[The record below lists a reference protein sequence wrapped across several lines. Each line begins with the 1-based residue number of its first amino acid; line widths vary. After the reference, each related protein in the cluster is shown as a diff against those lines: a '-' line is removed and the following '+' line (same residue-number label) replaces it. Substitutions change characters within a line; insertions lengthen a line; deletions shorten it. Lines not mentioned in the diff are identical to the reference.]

1 VRRLHWLW
9 LIGLLACWPG
19 APSATEG
26 VATVDSVRFR
36 NFGIASGLS
45 QVTARALLQDEQ
57 GFIWIG
63 TQDGLNRFDGYN
75 FRVHHRDRRDPA
87 SLGDSHITALARADA
102 GALWVG
108 TMAGGLNRLD
118 PATNAIVVHRHR
130 PGDVGSLASDSV
142 VSLLPRTNGDLWIA
156 TSGGALQRLA
166 AGARQ
171 FETLAADS
179 DLGVVRSMVESA
191 DGSVWLAGSQGL
203 WRYRGDD
210 SSWSR
215 IQPDDAELGDLQA
228 VVIDGEG
235 RIWAG
240 TTRNGLISIADNG
253 QVRARYRSTPGRD
266 GGLPDDQ
273 IRALL
278 VTRSGQLWVGT
289 MNGLAIYQDQVDAF
303 LTWRHDA
310 GDVGSPAGNR
320 IAALFE
326 DRDGLIWIGTWT
338 GGFSIHNPATQ
349 VVRLIRNHGRDRTS
363 LPASPVRALWMD
375 ADGTLWMGVLEG
387 GGLVHYDL
395 ERGVLRRWVHDPEDP
410 DSLAGNVVQAI
421 ARGPDGRLWV
431 GTQGAGLSRMRADG
445 SGFEHFRRE
454 DARPGALPD
463 NVVQALYIDRA
474 GELWVGF
481 EASGLARWLGDE
493 RGFEVHAR
501 DPANPNSLQANSV
514 YAFAETAD
522 GSFWVGT
529 FGAGLALFDRA
540 SGEFTHFRERPGDL
554 DSISHNSVTAIVEGR
569 DGTLWIGTQ
578 GGGLNRATRSNDG
591 ALAFSAIGKRDGLGA
606 EAIGTL
612 VEDAFGRLWIGTTVG
627 VNSYDPATKDVQSF
641 SASDG
646 MDKSGYFIGGVARGA
661 DGAIFFGGLRG
672 VLAFHPERLPRRG
685 RAPRVVFT
693 DLRVDNADPGL
704 QTVGD
709 KASLPR
715 AIHALREL
723 NLPAGT
729 SNLAID
735 YSALDF
741 ANPDGLRYSY
751 RLDGVDRD
759 WIDSRTL
766 TRTAAYN
773 NLGPGEYVLRVR
785 ARDGEGGEF
794 GPESSLRITVDPEP
808 WQTPLALVLY
818 LVAAVLLLAALGISA
833 RRRWERERIAAEAI
847 RRSEER
853 LKLALWGSRDE
864 LWDLDLAQGRMQRE
878 NILPIISASA
888 QVQFASREQFLQ
900 EVHPDDRP
908 TVLAELT
915 RHIEGKS
922 EFYENTFRM
931 RTLDGGWVWV
941 LSRGFAVE
949 RDSNGRAVRM
959 VGTSRDVS
967 ASAEAAEALRQL
979 NDELEHRVEERTR
992 ALRLSNRELQ
1002 FTLDEL
1008 KVTQRQLVESE
1019 KMAALGG
1026 LVAGIAHEI
1035 NTPLGIGVT
1044 AASHLE
1050 DETRKLMKLVD
1061 QGQMSR
1067 AALETYQSDA
1077 LDSARLILANLRR
1090 AGQLI
1095 KSFKQVAVDQSSEQA
1110 REIDLKTYLEEI
1122 LVSLGPALKK
1132 TRHQIHVK
1140 CPEGLSL
1147 LTFPGA
1153 ISQIV
1158 VNLVM
1163 NSLIHAFDGI
1173 DNGQIR
1179 IECEGYDEEWLLLYR
1194 DNGVGMSEGVR
1205 QRVFDPF
1212 FTTKRGQGGSG
1223 LGLHVVYNLVT
1234 QLLRGSLDCIS
1245 SPGNGVEF
1253 QIQLPRRVLQGPG
1266 P

>member
-1 VRRLHWLW
+1 MTWRLRLA
-9 LIGLLACWPG
+9 LACLLACALG
-19 APSATEG
+19 ATLASAG

-36 NFGIASGLS
+36 NFGISSGLS
-45 QVTARALLQDEQ
+45 QVTARAVLQDEQ
-57 GFIWIG
+57 GFMWIG

-75 FRVHHRDRRDPA
+75 FRVYHRDRRNPA
-87 SLGDSHITALARADA
+87 SLGDSHITALARADH

-118 PATNAIVVHRHR
+118 PATDAIAVYRHR
-130 PGDVGSLASDSV
+130 DDAPGSLAADGV
-142 VSLLPRTNGDLWIA
+142 LALLRRGDGKLWVATN
-156 TSGGALQRLA
+156 GGALQQLA
-166 AGARQ
+166 PGSGQ
-171 FETLAADS
+171 FEAIGPDAG
-179 DLGVVRSMVESA
+179 LGVVRGMVETS
-191 DGSVWLAGSQGL
+191 DGSVWLGGSGGL
-203 WRYRGDD
+203 WRHRSGDGG
-210 SSWSR
+210 WQR
-215 IQPDDAELGDLQA
+215 MLPDDPELSDLQA
-228 VVIDGEG
+228 VAIDGGG
-235 RIWAG
+235 RVWAG
-240 TTRNGLISIADNG
+240 TTRNGLIRLSSDG
-253 QVRARYRSTPGRD
+253 EVQARYRNGSGRA
-266 GGLPDDQ
+266 GALPDDQ
-273 IRALL
+273 VRSLL

-289 MNGLAIYQDQVDAF
+289 MNGLAIYQDETDAF
-303 LTWRHDA
+303 LAWRYDA
-310 GDVGSPAGNR
+310 GDAGSPAGNR
-320 IAALFE
+320 IAALYE

-349 VVRLIRNHGRDRTS
+349 VVRLIRSHGRDRTS

-375 ADGTLWMGVLEG
+375 ADGSLWMGVLEG

-395 ERGVLRRWVHDPEDP
+395 EQGVLQRWVHDPADP
-410 DSLAGNVVQAI
+410 ASLGGNVVQAI
-421 ARGPDGRLWV
+421 ARAPDGRLWV

-445 SGFEHFRRE
+445 SGFDHFRRE
-454 DARPGALPD
+454 DPGPGRLAD

-474 GELWVGF
+474 GNLWAGF
-481 EASGLARWLGDE
+481 ENGGLARWLGDGQ
-493 RGFEVHAR
+493 GFEVHVR
-501 DPANPNSLQANSV
+501 DPANPQSLQSNSIF
-514 YAFAETAD
+514 AIAETSD

-529 FGAGLALFDRA
+529 FGAGLARFDRA
-540 SGEFTHFRERPGDL
+540 SGTFTHYRERPGDL
-554 DSISHNSVTAIVEGR
+554 DSISHNSVSAIVEGR
-569 DGTLWIGTQ
+569 DGVLWLGTQ
-578 GGGLNRATRSNDG
+578 GGGVNRVARSADG
-591 ALAFSAIGKRDGLGA
+591 TLTFSAIGKRDGLGA

-612 VEDAFGRLWIGTTVG
+612 IEDARGRLWIGTTVG
-627 VNSYDPATKDVQSF
+627 VNSYDPVAADVQSF

-661 DGAIFFGGLRG
+661 GGEIYFGGLRG

-685 RAPRVVFT
+685 RAPKVTFT
-693 DLRVDNADPGL
+693 DLRLDNADPGL
-704 QTVGD
+704 QLDHRNSEV
-709 KASLPR
+709 PR
-715 AIHALREL
+715 AIHALDEL
-723 NLPAGT
+723 NLPARI
-729 SNLAID
+729 SSLAID

-751 RLDGVDRD
+751 RLDGFDRE
-759 WIDSRTL
+759 WIVSRTL
-766 TRTAAYN
+766 ARTATYT
-773 NLGPGEYVLRVR
+773 NLAAGEYALRVR
-785 ARDGEGGEF
+785 ARDGEGGDF
-794 GPESSLRITVDPEP
+794 GPESSLRIHVAPET
-808 WQTPLALVLY
+808 WRTPMAISLYVLVALLVL
-818 LVAAVLLLAALGISA
+818 AAVGIGA
-833 RRRWERERIAAEAI
+833 RRRWERERKAAEAI

-864 LWDLDLAQGRMQRE
+864 LWDLDLASGRMQRE

-888 QVQFASREQFLQ
+888 QVQFASREHFLQ

-908 TVLAELT
+908 TVLDQLT

-931 RTLDGGWVWV
+931 RTLDGGWCWV

-949 RDSNGRAVRM
+949 RDANGRALRM

-967 ASAEAAEALRQL
+967 ASAEAAESLRHL
-979 NDELEHRVEERTR
+979 NDDLEHRVEERTR

-1008 KVTQRQLVESE
+1008 KLTQRQLVESE

-1050 DETRKLMKLVD
+1050 DETRQLMKLVD
-1061 QGQMSR
+1061 QGKMSR
-1067 AALETYQSDA
+1067 AALEQYQADA
-1077 LDSARLILANLRR
+1077 LGSAQLILANLRR

-1110 REIDLKTYLEEI
+1110 REIDLKSYLEEI

-1132 TRHQIHVK
+1132 TSHKVAIK
-1140 CPEGLSL
+1140 CPDDLRL
-1147 LTFPGA
+1147 LTYPGA

-1163 NSLIHAFDGI
+1163 NSLIHAFEGI
-1173 DNGQIR
+1173 EDGQIR
-1179 IECEGYDEEWLLLYR
+1179 IECESYDEEWLLLYR
-1194 DNGVGMSEGVR
+1194 DNGVGMSEDVR

-1234 QLLRGSLDCIS
+1234 QLLRGSLDCVS
-1245 SPGNGVEF
+1245 APGKGVEF
-1253 QIQLPRRVLQGPG
+1253 QIQMPKRVLAAAG
-1266 P
+1266 